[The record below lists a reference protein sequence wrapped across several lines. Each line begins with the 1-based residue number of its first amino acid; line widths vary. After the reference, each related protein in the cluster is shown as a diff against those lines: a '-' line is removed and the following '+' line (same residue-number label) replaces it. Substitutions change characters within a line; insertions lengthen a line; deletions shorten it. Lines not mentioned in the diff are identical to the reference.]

1 MAMKYWITAALTVS
15 FGAAALAHSGATGVV
30 KERMDGMSAMSKAVK
45 AMAPIMRG
53 KEDYD
58 ADAVRAAADVFIAHA
73 GEDMVKLFPEGSDA
87 MPSVA
92 LPAIWEEPEE
102 FAALAEK
109 LQVYATGLKEG
120 AENGLAKK
128 DGGGQS
134 SSMMGGSSG
143 GMMNT
148 GSASSMMGGGASSM
162 MGGGASS
169 MMGGAAAGE
178 DKMMTVEEVAA
189 LPTDAAFAA
198 VTQTCS
204 ACHQKFRAE
213 KN

>member
-1 MAMKYWITAALTVS
+1 MTKKFWIATAITVS
-15 FGAAALAHSGATGVV
+15 FGAAALAHSGATGIV
-30 KERMDGMSAMSKAVK
+30 KERMDGMSAMGKAVK
-45 AMAPIMRG
+45 GLSPIMRG

-58 ADAVRAAADVFIAHA
+58 ADAVRAAAEVFIAHA
-73 GEDMVKLFPEGSDA
+73 GEEMVKLFPEGSND

-120 AENGLAKK
+120 AENGLADKAAN
-128 DGGGQS
+128 GS
-134 SSMMGGSSG
+134 AASMMGGSSG
-143 GMMNT
+143 GMTDT

-162 MGGGASS
+162 MGGGAST

-178 DKMMTVEEVAA
+178 DKMMSVEEVAA
-189 LPTDAAFAA
+189 MPTDAAFAA